1 MIWHF
6 PVHCLKLHR
15 IWRCATVPQSLN
27 NSIPSPQGKKLSL
40 TQASC
45 RNSAKAW
52 NTADKRCFPFQRQG
66 FTCHLVIRIFFPVR
80 SSSSWLSPL
89 THISRRGSQFL
100 IQKTTTWNQLQKG
113 LGSCRCALH
122 THSVLLKYRFCWII
136 YIFKYIFH
144 ISCVRPRN
152 WRGEAKGCPS
162 TSYKQSKE
170 NTSSSGRASGAL
182 TISSVQLSEWSR
194 HKHCHADSPTSS
206 WIWGQEHPPPKPL
219 SGTAGKGNHTS
230 PLQYLNLHPETRGDW
245 DEFRC
250 RDSCLWNE
258 LATHLSLHTIA
269 SISQRKAEGCNLHT
283 EDKLSNYPA
292 AAACSHCHSE
302 DHKGLIISCYFHSHR
317 KITAVSLPAFKFQAL
332 NPKPGHLELFPPI
345 HPAWL
350 QPKGLQHLIMFSTFS
365 AIYKLQVIPVNRNT
379 VQLSLAQ

>member
-15 IWRCATVPQSLN
+15 IWRCATVPHSLN

-219 SGTAGKGNHTS
+219 SGTAGKGSHTS

-283 EDKLSNYPA
+283 EDNYQITLLLQPAATVTQKTTKASSFLVIFTLTDKSRLFLYLLSNSRP
-292 AAACSHCHSE
+292 
-302 DHKGLIISCYFHSHR
+302 LI
-317 KITAVSLPAFKFQAL
+317 P
-332 NPKPGHLELFPPI
+332 N
-345 HPAWL
+345 
-350 QPKGLQHLIMFSTFS
+350 
-365 AIYKLQVIPVNRNT
+365 QVIWSCSP
-379 VQLSLAQ
+379 LSILPGCSQKVCSTW